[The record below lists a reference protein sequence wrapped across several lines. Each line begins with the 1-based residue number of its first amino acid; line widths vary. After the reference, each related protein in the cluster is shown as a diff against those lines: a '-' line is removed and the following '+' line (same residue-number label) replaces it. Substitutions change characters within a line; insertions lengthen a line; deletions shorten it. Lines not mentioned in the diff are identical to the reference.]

1 MKLVS
6 LLVMALL
13 AAPQIRTQ
21 EAAAVNSVLNLT
33 MNSLDGK
40 PVNLSKYQG
49 NVVLIVNVA
58 SECGYT
64 PQYEGLQALHKK
76 YAGRGL
82 RILGF
87 PSNDFGAQEPGSNSQ
102 IADFCKKNYGVEFD
116 MFSKI
121 TVLGSGQAP
130 LYKTLTST
138 PGFTGNIS
146 WNFEKFLIG
155 RDGKIIGRYKSPVEP
170 MSAEMTKAVS
180 FMPSGSRMCL
190 RK

>member
-1 MKLVS
+1 MKLVA
-6 LLVMALL
+6 LIMALL
-13 AAPQIRTQ
+13 AVPQTNPQ
-21 EAAAVNSVLNLT
+21 EKAKVPDVLNFT

-49 NVVLIVNVA
+49 NVVLMVNVA

-64 PQYEGLQALHKK
+64 YQYEGLQALHKK
-76 YAGRGL
+76 YAARGL

-87 PSNDFGAQEPGSNSQ
+87 PSNDFGAQEPGTDSQ

-121 TVLGSGQAP
+121 TVLGSGQAS

-138 PGFTGNIS
+138 PGFTGSIS
-146 WNFEKFLIG
+146 WNFEKFLIS
-155 RDGKIIGRYKSPVEP
+155 RDGKVIGRFKSPVEP
-170 MSAEMTKAVS
+170 MSAELTKAIETAL
-180 FMPSGSRMCL
+180 G
-190 RK
+190 K